1 MRDKPASAAPLPTAA
16 DLRAALRLACEALT
30 QLVGPTRAR
39 ITERTSFTVADLAG
53 DVLDVRFRIDGAH
66 DDAEL
71 SLVVRCEDLLRLS
84 RSIVRCEVS
93 SAAHATDVVTELGNI
108 VVSSFLN
115 GVAKATGRVHLP
127 SVPHTATREAAE
139 SLADNGRT
147 IVVLES
153 ESGLERWTLW
163 LVVRAPGLPSH
174 ARPVS
179 G

>member
-1 MRDKPASAAPLPTAA
+1 MREKPAIAERLPTSAE
-16 DLRAALRLACEALT
+16 LRTALRLACEALT
-30 QLVGPTRAR
+30 QLVGPTSAR

-53 DVLDVRFRIDGAH
+53 NVLDVRFRIDGAH
-66 DDAEL
+66 DAEL
-71 SLVVRCEDLLRLS
+71 SLVVRSEDLLRLS
-84 RSIVRCEVS
+84 RSIVRREVS

-127 SVPHTATREAAE
+127 SVPRTTTRDAAE
-139 SLADNGRT
+139 SLSGHGRT
-147 IVVLES
+147 IVALES

-163 LVVRAPGLPSH
+163 LVVRTPALPPA
-174 ARPVS
+174 ARPAS